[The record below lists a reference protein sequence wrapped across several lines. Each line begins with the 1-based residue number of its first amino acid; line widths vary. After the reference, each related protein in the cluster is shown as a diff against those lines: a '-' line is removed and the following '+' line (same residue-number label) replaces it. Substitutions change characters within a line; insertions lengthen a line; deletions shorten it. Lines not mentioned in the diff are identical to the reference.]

1 MSAHLPA
8 GGGPFSF
15 RIFRTVSRSSRNS
28 AGFAPITCR
37 AMIEDDACPS
47 AQALT
52 SWAKSLTAPSLTFR
66 STVTVDPQSF
76 ECAVAVASVP
86 VAQRAV
92 RFVAAGGDLV
102 LTVDPQTAAP
112 MLDGRFNVAF
122 ADLKLAALPALR
134 HRIILN
140 FEAQAEGIAT
150 DDVIRQ
156 VVETVKTE

>member
-15 RIFRTVSRSSRNS
+15 SIFRTVSRSSRNS
-28 AGFAPITCR
+28 AGFAPITCC

-76 ECAVAVASVP
+76 ECAVAGRVGRGEPAQTGDVA
-86 VAQRAV
+86 
-92 RFVAAGGDLV
+92 
-102 LTVDPQTAAP
+102 
-112 MLDGRFNVAF
+112 
-122 ADLKLAALPALR
+122 
-134 HRIILN
+134 
-140 FEAQAEGIAT
+140 
-150 DDVIRQ
+150 RQ
-156 VVETVKTE
+156 VEDSGVINVVKHR